1 MRDLDLPKGH
11 FAVFGSGPL
20 IARGI
25 ISASNDLDVLCR
37 GPAWTQVKTIKK
49 VEYLKEYDLEIV
61 TLADGQLTF
70 GTRWG
75 IGSFDTDVLID
86 TAELL
91 DDLPFVQLEHVVA
104 YKRVSDRPKDREHL
118 RAMQKQGYLDSQ
130 SDI

>member
-1 MRDLDLPKGH
+1 LPKGH

-104 YKRVSDRPKDREHL
+104 YKRLSDRPKDREHL
-118 RAMQKQGYLDSQ
+118 RAMRKQGYLDSQ

>member
-1 MRDLDLPKGH
+1 MRNLDLPKGH

-37 GPAWTQVKTIKK
+37 GPAWSQVKTIKK

-61 TLADGQLTF
+61 SLADGRLTF

-75 IGSFDTDVLID
+75 IGSFDTDLLID

-91 DDLPFVQLEHVVA
+91 DDLPFVQLAHVVA

-118 RAMQKQGYLDSQ
+118 RAMRKQGYLDEP
-130 SDI
+130 I

>member
-104 YKRVSDRPKDREHL
+104 YKRLSDRPKDREHL
-118 RAMQKQGYLDSQ
+118 RAMRKQGYLDSQ

>member
-1 MRDLDLPKGH
+1 MPKGH

-104 YKRVSDRPKDREHL
+104 YKRLSDRPKDREHL
-118 RAMQKQGYLDSQ
+118 RAMRKQGYLDSQ